1 MIVRI
6 MSKPNEAVTFDGL
19 QSRLSG
25 VLHHPP
31 GESNA
36 GIVLAHCFTC
46 SKSYKVIRYLADGI
60 ADGGYT
66 VLRFDFTGL
75 GESEGEFEDTS
86 VTTNVA
92 DLMSAVDFLKDQ
104 GFETAAMVG
113 HSLGG
118 AATLLAAHRL
128 AEVKAAAVLASPAT
142 TEHVRRAFSKVDVE
156 TALETGKVRVEIAG
170 RPFDI
175 SAEFFRDLDRH
186 GTLDH
191 VTEMGRP
198 ILVVHPTADR
208 IVEIEEGE
216 RIFAAA
222 RQPKWFVAIPG
233 ANHLFTNKGHSG
245 FAARVVVEFL
255 DAVI

>member
-1 MIVRI
+1 MKTETVI
-6 MSKPNEAVTFDGL
+6 FDGL
-19 QSRLSG
+19 QSHLSG
-25 VLHHPP
+25 VLHFPA
-31 GESNA
+31 GESKL
-36 GIVLAHCFTC
+36 GVVLAHCFTC
-46 SKSYKVIRYLADGI
+46 SKSYKVIRHLADGI

-75 GESEGEFEDTS
+75 GESEGDFSDTS

-92 DLMSAVDFLKDQ
+92 DLMSAADFLKSRSS
-104 GFETAAMVG
+104 GPAAMVG

-128 AEVKAAAVLASPAT
+128 ADVKAVAVLASPAT
-142 TEHVRRAFSKVDVE
+142 TDHVRRSFSKGHVE
-156 TALETGKVRVEIAG
+156 TALKTGKVHVEIAG

-175 SAEFFRDLDRH
+175 SAEFFRDLAKHD
-186 GTLDH
+186 TLDH

-198 ILVVHPTADR
+198 ILVMHPTADR

-216 RIFAAA
+216 KIFFAA
-222 RQPKWFVAIPG
+222 RQPRWFVAIPG
-233 ANHLFTNKGHSG
+233 ANHLFSKPEHSD
-245 FAARVVVEFL
+245 FAARVIVEFL